1 MSTGPTPLKF
11 LAPGWFSIVM
21 GLCGL
26 ALAWHRATP
35 FLGDG
40 AGAAALVVGV
50 LAALVAGVL
59 ALASLLRW
67 QRHAE
72 AWIEDLRH
80 PVRHVFVAAMPISLI
95 LLATVAVALGGPTA
109 WARGL
114 WMVGSVWQFGVTLWV
129 VSRWLAAPSSTQTT
143 GQPGAF
149 WSGITPPLLI
159 PIVGNVLV
167 PLAGVPLGHGTWSVV
182 QFGVGLFF
190 WPLVIALLVV
200 RIGMAGL
207 WPQRLLP
214 TTFITIAPP
223 AVIGLA
229 ALQLGAPDVLAWAA
243 WGITLLFAGW
253 SASVL
258 RRAIDQP
265 FALPFWALSFPLAAF
280 AALSLR
286 LATSAPAAFQALALA
301 LLALSSLV
309 ILGLALATLKGL
321 RQGSLLVPEPTPGAP
336 AATSPPTGVHP

>member
-1 MSTGPTPLKF
+1 MSAPSTPLKF

-26 ALAWHRATP
+26 ALAWNRATP

-40 AGAAALVVGV
+40 AGATALVVGV
-50 LAALVAGVL
+50 LAALVATVL
-59 ALASLLRW
+59 GLASVWRW
-67 QRHAE
+67 QRHRDAFT
-72 AWIEDLRH
+72 EDLRH

-95 LLATVAVALGGPTA
+95 LLATVAVAVAGPTP

-114 WMVGSVWQFGVTLWV
+114 WMAGSVWQFGVTWWV
-129 VSRWLAAPSSTQTT
+129 VSRWLAPPVP
-143 GQPGAF
+143 GQAAAAF
-149 WSGITPPLLI
+149 WTGITPPLLI

-167 PLAGVPLGHGTWSVV
+167 PLAGVPLGYGTWSVV
-182 QFGVGLFF
+182 QFAVGLFF

-200 RIGMAGL
+200 RIGIAGL

-229 ALQLGAPDVLAWAA
+229 ALQLGAPPALGWGA
-243 WGITLLFAGW
+243 WGIALLFAGW
-253 SASVL
+253 SATVL

-265 FALPFWALSFPLAAF
+265 FAVPFWALSFPLAAF

-286 LATSAPAAFQALALA
+286 LAADAPAAFQALALA
-301 LLALSSLV
+301 LLSLSTLV
-309 ILGLALATLKGL
+309 ILGLALVTLKGL
-321 RQGSLLVPEPTPGAP
+321 RQGTLLVPEPTPP
-336 AATSPPTGVHP
+336 AASLPSTGATP